1 MQLTTNFLDSNHTTP
16 KTTAT
21 EYARA
26 LSGSE
31 VSITAVVGPKTVPAL
46 PKQQPPIVSMFPV
59 PQASKPLVSQAS
71 KPPVPQAP
79 MVPQPPVRQA
89 AKNAALSQAVK
100 PLVTQASKPP
110 TPRGPPVLQPEVQ
123 RKGNFIKYF
132 GDFGKK

>member
-1 MQLTTNFLDSNHTTP
+1 MPILPTVPVPPNTLHKATTTPTTMPASSSSGTTIPSKSSLRDYRKPTKPKLSASAAVSASNSNHTTP

-71 KPPVPQAP
+71 KPPAP
-79 MVPQPPVRQA
+79 MVPQ
-89 AKNAALSQAVK
+89 
-100 PLVTQASKPP
+100 
-110 TPRGPPVLQPEVQ
+110 
-123 RKGNFIKYF
+123 
-132 GDFGKK
+132 